1 MNISSWMSYYA
12 SKFDTIFSP
21 FSASIQ
27 IIFSCVSES
36 QGSSEFPNQL
46 TSSEVLYS
54 PSFYSQYKSVPK
66 ISNPQ

>member
-1 MNISSWMSYYA
+1 MSYYV
-12 SKFDTIFSP
+12 SKFVYHSLP

-46 TSSEVLYS
+46 TLSEVLYS
-54 PSFYSQYKSVPK
+54 PSFYSQYKLVPK
-66 ISNPQ
+66 ISLTHSSY